1 MIDDTTLAEV
11 LHPDSPHHR
20 ANGKFAPGNQAGKGF
35 GRPRRSQE
43 EQMLAAIKSS
53 MPAERIEATIDE
65 ALQIAR
71 SSGSWRGLMSVV
83 EFCAAYGLGKP
94 IARIETGGSGLAAV
108 LAELGDDDAGDD
120 YEEDDGD

>member
-1 MIDDTTLAEV
+1 MIDEV
-11 LHPDSPHHR
+11 LTPDR
-20 ANGKFAPGNQAGKGF
+20 NGKGRFQPGNQAGRGY
-35 GRPRRSQE
+35 GRPKRSQE
-43 EQMLAAIKSS
+43 EAMLSAIKSS
-53 MPAERIEATIDE
+53 MPPERIEATIDE
-65 ALQIAR
+65 ALRIAR